1 MKLVKKTSEY
11 TISLRRDGR
20 HAVVDANKQPINGE
34 EKVKILTAEN
44 LVKVAAPA
52 PVAEP
57 EPEATTEEAAAVE
70 EDSAA
75 E

>member
-20 HAVVDANKQPINGE
+20 HAVVDANKQPVNGE

-44 LVKVAAPA
+44 LVKVAVPA

-57 EPEATTEEAAAVE
+57 EPEVASEEVAAPEEDAAAE
-70 EDSAA
+70 
-75 E
+75 